1 MADAVDR
8 ILQLVASGRL
18 TADEAGPILDAL
30 DATRAAAPSL
40 RASEPPRWDAP
51 GRYARVEVTES
62 GRKAV
67 DLRIPLSLGRMAMTA
82 IPGLSGEHADHIHEA
97 MSRGL
102 KGPILDVQDED
113 GDGVRIVI
121 E

>member
-1 MADAVDR
+1 MPDPVDQV
-8 ILQLVASGRL
+8 LGLVASGRL
-18 TADEAGPILDAL
+18 TAEEAGPILDAL
-30 DATRAAAPSL
+30 EARGAAPK
-40 RASEPPRWDAP
+40 AADEPVRQEAA

-67 DLRIPLSLGRMAMTA
+67 DLRIPLALGRMAFTA
-82 IPGLSGEHADHIHEA
+82 IPGLSGEHAAHIHEA
-97 MSRGL
+97 ISRGI

>member
-1 MADAVDR
+1 MPDPIDQV
-8 ILQLVASGRL
+8 LNLVASGRL
-18 TADEAGPILDAL
+18 TAEEAGPILDAL
-30 DATRAAAPSL
+30 EARGGGPATTDEATRN
-40 RASEPPRWDAP
+40 EGP

-67 DLRIPLSLGRMAMTA
+67 DLRVPLSLGRMAVSA
-82 IPGLSGEHADHIHEA
+82 IPGLSGEHATQIHDA
-97 MSRGL
+97 ISRGL
-102 KGPILDVQDED
+102 KGPILDVQDDD

>member
-1 MADAVDR
+1 MADPVDQV
-8 ILQLVASGRL
+8 LQLVASGRL
-18 TADEAGPILDAL
+18 TAGEAGSILDAL
-30 DATRAAAPSL
+30 EARGLARQAGEDSIRQ
-40 RASEPPRWDAP
+40 EAP

-67 DLRIPLSLGRMAMTA
+67 DLRIPLALGRMAVNA
-82 IPGLSGEHADHIHEA
+82 IPGLSGEHAAHIQDA
-97 MSRGL
+97 ISRGI

>member
-1 MADAVDR
+1 MADPVDR
-8 ILQLVASGRL
+8 VLQLVASGRR

-30 DATRAAAPSL
+30 EARQGPAHRGGDPINQ
-40 RASEPPRWDAP
+40 DGP

-67 DLRIPLSLGRMAMTA
+67 DLRIPLALGRMAVTA
-82 IPGLSGEHADHIHEA
+82 IPGLAGEHATHITDA
-97 MSRGL
+97 ISRGI

>member
-1 MADAVDR
+1 MADPVDQV
-8 ILQLVASGRL
+8 LQLVASGRL
-18 TADEAGPILDAL
+18 TAGEAGPILDAL
-30 DATRAAAPSL
+30 EARTAGRQAAD
-40 RASEPPRWDAP
+40 EPVRQEAP

-67 DLRIPLSLGRMAMTA
+67 DLRIPLALGRMAVTA
-82 IPGLSGEHADHIHEA
+82 IPGLSGEHAAHIHEA
-97 MSRGL
+97 ISRGI